1 MQHLYYNTMS
11 IQTQEAR
18 IILAIEAIRT
28 TKKLSI
34 RAAAKIYDVPRMTLV
49 DRMKGRVAKPK
60 KRNAQHNLTL
70 TKEETL
76 IQYILDLDSQGFPP
90 WIDDV
95 RDMANLLYKTR
106 HAKLVGKQWPYN
118 FVQRCPELKTRFS
131 CVYDF

>member
-1 MQHLYYNTMS
+1 MS

-18 IILAIEAIRT
+18 IILAIEAIYT

-49 DRMKGRVAKPK
+49 DRIKGRVAKPK

-76 IQYILDLDSQGFPP
+76 IQYILNLDSQGFPP
-90 WIDDV
+90 RINNV
-95 RDMANLLYKTR
+95 RDIANLLCKTH
-106 HAKLVGKQWPYN
+106 HAKPVGKQWLYN
-118 FVQRCPELKTRFS
+118 FVQRRPKLKTRFS
-131 CVYDF
+131 HTYDF